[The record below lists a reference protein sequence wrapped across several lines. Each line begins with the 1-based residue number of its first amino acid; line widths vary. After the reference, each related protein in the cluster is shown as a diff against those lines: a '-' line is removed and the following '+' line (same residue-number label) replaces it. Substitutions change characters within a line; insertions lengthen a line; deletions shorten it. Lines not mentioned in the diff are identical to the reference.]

1 MNELNN
7 HAETARDEPTPI
19 ASLDAQLTELI
30 EFVWACEAAARTEDR
45 IDAVIR
51 YGNKWASR

>member
-1 MNELNN
+1 MNELDSQ
-7 HAETARDEPTPI
+7 AKIGRDEPTPI

-30 EFVWACEAAARTEDR
+30 EFVWACEVAARKEAR

-51 YGNKWASR
+51 YGINWGSR

>member
-1 MNELNN
+1 M
-7 HAETARDEPTPI
+7 TPI

-30 EFVWACEAAARTEDR
+30 EFIWVCEVAARTEDR

-51 YGNKWASR
+51 YGNNGGSR